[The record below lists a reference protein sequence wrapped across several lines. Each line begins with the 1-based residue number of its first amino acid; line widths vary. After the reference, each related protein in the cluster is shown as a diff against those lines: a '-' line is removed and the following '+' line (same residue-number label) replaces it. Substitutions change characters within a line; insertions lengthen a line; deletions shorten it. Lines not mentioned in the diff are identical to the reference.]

1 MRAAHPPSTAHAAGH
16 LRSPRAPRAAAQA
29 PPASASKPWSWLGH
43 VAAVLAAA
51 TLITTLF
58 GYGVLMGLAQPL
70 GLDHN
75 LFINAPLDPIL
86 AAWAGVLGM
95 FPKAM
100 TWASLVRFYAAMPWR
115 MVIAGLLAVFL
126 ILALMIQFAPGRGG
140 RKWAQRAKAQV
151 RAAGR
156 VDEVALIGTMVVGG
170 VAVALSPLL
179 LWLAMGFTLMAIAAV
194 PIMGYFGA
202 QDYVERFILPA
213 TQCFDPTQAADA
225 DANAK
230 ALPCVTLHPADKA
243 GAEPKTGVIVIAT
256 SAYALLYHP
265 ATRLAERVP
274 VQNITVQTQRPA
286 PPAK

>member
-1 MRAAHPPSTAHAAGH
+1 MRAARPPSTAHAAGR
-16 LRSPRAPRAAAQA
+16 LRSPSAPRAAVQA
-29 PPASASKPWSWLGH
+29 PQASASKPWSWLGH

-86 AAWAGVLGM
+86 AAWAGVLAM
-95 FPKAM
+95 FSKTM
-100 TWASLVRFYAAMPWR
+100 TWASLVRFYAEAPWGV
-115 MVIAGLLAVFL
+115 VIAGLLAMLL
-126 ILALMIQFAPGRGG
+126 ILALMIQFAPGRGA
-140 RKWAQRAKAQV
+140 RKWAQRTKAQV

-156 VDEVALIGTMVVGG
+156 VDEVALIGTMFVGG
-170 VAVALSPLL
+170 VAAALSPLL
-179 LWLAMGFTLMAIAAV
+179 VWIGLTLTLVAIAIV
-194 PIMGYFGA
+194 PVMGYFGA
-202 QDYVERFILPA
+202 QDYAERYVLPA

-230 ALPCVTLHPADKA
+230 ALPCVTLQPADKA

-274 VQNITVQTQRPA
+274 VQNVTVQTQRPA

>member
-1 MRAAHPPSTAHAAGH
+1 MRAARPPSTAHTAGR
-16 LRSPRAPRAAAQA
+16 LRSPRASRAAVQA

-75 LFINAPLDPIL
+75 LLINAPLDPIL

-95 FPKAM
+95 FPKTM
-100 TWASLVRFYAAMPWR
+100 TWASLVRIYTTGPWPT
-115 MVIAGLLAVFL
+115 VIAILLAIL
-126 ILALMIQFAPGRGG
+126 LGLALVIQFGAR
-140 RKWAQRAKAQV
+140 RAALKWAQRTKARV
-151 RAAGR
+151 RSAER
-156 VDEVALIGTMVVGG
+156 PDEAALIAAMVGAG
-170 VAVALSPLL
+170 VAVALGPLL
-179 LWLAMGFTLMAIAAV
+179 VWIGLTLTLVAVAIV
-194 PIMGYFGA
+194 PVMGYFGA
-202 QDYVERFILPA
+202 EDYVERYVLPA
-213 TQCFDPTQAADA
+213 TQCFDPTQPANAE
-225 DANAK
+225 ANAK
-230 ALPCVTLHPADKA
+230 ALPCVTLQPADKA

-274 VQNITVQTQRPA
+274 VQNVTVQTQRPA
-286 PPAK
+286 PLAK